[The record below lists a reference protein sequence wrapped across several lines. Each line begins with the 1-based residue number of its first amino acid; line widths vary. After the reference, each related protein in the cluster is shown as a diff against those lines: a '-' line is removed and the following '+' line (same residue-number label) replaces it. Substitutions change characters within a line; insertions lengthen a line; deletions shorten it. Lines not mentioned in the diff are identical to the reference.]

1 MSQNTAP
8 GTDTTAEPTKDPT
21 ATAAGAVLFDP
32 IMVVAIAA
40 GGGVENTRGGE
51 ENDGAKSDEL
61 SNNKSS
67 DDGTWT
73 VNTTSTDSTTK
84 ADSTASTDSTT
95 KPDSFTAAVWQ
106 VETDPEVAR
115 GDFSGAWLVTET
127 GIQGF
132 AAGAEWIDERHTPAE
147 VLRTLLRYPV
157 LPAEGTT
164 AEQILRIMRAASPT
178 DSEPASEPANPSVS
192 TPASEP
198 ASEPVSEPASAPAD
212 PSPPQPVILDQGT
225 IEGNARAAI
234 DRAKEDFARLQ
245 PGKKQPAWG
254 QIDNIQPV
262 PGRVP
267 EGHDPATAA
276 VIASALSTAR
286 GLRIWL
292 DQWQSFDKTRARR
305 LGSVDS
311 SHSELRPAPLT

>member
-8 GTDTTAEPTKDPT
+8 GTDTTAEPTKDST
-21 ATAAGAVLFDP
+21 ATAAGGVLFDP

-67 DDGTWT
+67 DDDTC
-73 VNTTSTDSTTK
+73 TDST
-84 ADSTASTDSTT
+84 ASTT

-178 DSEPASEPANPSVS
+178 D
-192 TPASEP
+192 
-198 ASEPVSEPASAPAD
+198 SEPASAPAD

>member
-8 GTDTTAEPTKDPT
+8 GTDTTAEPTKDST
-21 ATAAGAVLFDP
+21 ATAAGGVLFDP

-67 DDGTWT
+67 DDDTC
-73 VNTTSTDSTTK
+73 TDST
-84 ADSTASTDSTT
+84 ASTT

-178 DSEPASEPANPSVS
+178 DSEPAS
-192 TPASEP
+192 
-198 ASEPVSEPASAPAD
+198 APAD

-234 DRAKEDFARLQ
+234 DRAKKDFARLQ

-311 SHSELRPAPLT
+311 SHSELLPAPLT

>member
-8 GTDTTAEPTKDPT
+8 GTDTTAEPTKDST
-21 ATAAGAVLFDP
+21 ATTAGAVLFDP
-32 IMVVAIAA
+32 IMVVAIAT

-67 DDGTWT
+67 DDGT
-73 VNTTSTDSTTK
+73 ST
-84 ADSTASTDSTT
+84 DSTASTDSTT

-164 AEQILRIMRAASPT
+164 AEQIVQIMSAASST
-178 DSEPASEPANPSVS
+178 DSESAPEPADPSVS
-192 TPASEP
+192 TPASKP
-198 ASEPVSEPASAPAD
+198 APGPAE
-212 PSPPQPVILDQGT
+212 PSPPQPVILDQAT

-245 PGKKQPAWG
+245 SGKKQPAWG

-267 EGHDPATAA
+267 EGHDPAAAA

-305 LGSVDS
+305 LGPVDS

>member
-8 GTDTTAEPTKDPT
+8 GTDTTAEPTKDST
-21 ATAAGAVLFDP
+21 ATAAGGVLFDP
-32 IMVVAIAA
+32 IMVVAIEA

-178 DSEPASEPANPSVS
+178 DSEPAS
-192 TPASEP
+192 
-198 ASEPVSEPASAPAD
+198 APAD

>member
-8 GTDTTAEPTKDPT
+8 GTDTPAEPTKDST
-21 ATAAGAVLFDP
+21 ATTAGAALFDP

-40 GGGVENTRGGE
+40 GEGVKNTRGGE
-51 ENDGAKSDEL
+51 ENGGAESHEL
-61 SNNKSS
+61 SDNKSF
-67 DDGTWT
+67 DDGIWT
-73 VNTTSTDSTTK
+73 DNTINADNTTKPDSAPS
-84 ADSTASTDSTT
+84 ADNTA

-164 AEQILRIMRAASPT
+164 AEQILQIMSAASST
-178 DSEPASEPANPSVS
+178 DSESAPEPADPSVS

-198 ASEPVSEPASAPAD
+198 ASAPAE
-212 PSPPQPVILDQGT
+212 PSPPQPVILDRAT

-245 PGKKQPAWG
+245 SGKKQPAWG

-305 LGSVDS
+305 LGPVDS